1 MTTKDKVSDAERWQK
16 LVSEGKNAGRQRD
29 LRRSASK
36 FQDAY
41 DVSRSF
47 DNDDPRR
54 GESAYYL
61 AYARYIEQKPEVA
74 TGLFEEA
81 LEYMLPDESQAQRS
95 GQIHSILAAI
105 YFGLSELDEAER
117 HIRASMKLGE
127 ELSQESW
134 ENVQMLAS
142 IMMIKKN
149 YKEAVPLL
157 EKLVSIYRDKSPTEL
172 PKTLQILA
180 YAQSELGNAEEE
192 TRWQKEI
199 LRVRE
204 SQSTG
209 QITKIDL
216 PEEMPEGWGLDRIT
230 HFIEAARQ
238 NEIASFHN
246 QRDLFEKL
254 LRLNDRFWTTRRNL
268 TIHMADV
275 IEKKHPGKSFDQLKL
290 DPEDWLELYF
300 FMRAH
305 STFLGAVRLAL
316 SAQCPESYTLLRGVI
331 ENAQYAF
338 YVSTD
343 ETLKRTWLDRHK
355 DEAAR
360 KEVRKKFGPSRIG
373 EALEARDPA
382 LASRVA
388 DLYDETIDLGAHPNV
403 KAFLSNAVQTNKRG
417 EITLSVAY
425 LNPGDLEDL
434 LHRILDVGDVVL
446 AVFRAIFPKLVD

>member
-1 MTTKDKVSDAERWQK
+1 MTTKHKVNDAERWQK

-29 LRRSASK
+29 LRGSASK

-41 DVSRSF
+41 NVSRSF
-47 DNDDPRR
+47 ERDDPRR

-61 AYARYIEQKPEVA
+61 AYARYIEQRPEVS

-81 LEYMLPDESQAQRS
+81 LEYMLPDKSQAQRC
-95 GQIHSILAAI
+95 GQIHSMLSAI
-105 YFGLSELDEAER
+105 YFGLSELDEAEK
-117 HIRASMKLGE
+117 HIRSSMKIGE
-127 ELSQESW
+127 QLTQESW

-157 EKLVSIYRDKSPTEL
+157 EKLVSIYRDKAPTEL

-180 YAQSELGNAEEE
+180 YAQRELGNADEES
-192 TRWQKEI
+192 RWQKEI

-204 SQSTG
+204 SQSAG
-209 QITKIDL
+209 QITKIEL
-216 PEEMPEGWGLDRIT
+216 PEAVPEGWGLDRIT

-238 NEIASFHN
+238 NEIASFHGH
-246 QRDLFEKL
+246 REVFEKL
-254 LRLNDRFWTTRRNL
+254 LALNERFWTTRRNL
-268 TIHMADV
+268 TLHIAEV
-275 IEKKHPGKSFDQLKL
+275 INTKHSGKSFDQLKL

-305 STFLGAVRLAL
+305 ASFLGAVRLAL
-316 SAQCPESYTLLRGVI
+316 SAQCPEAYTLLRGVI

-343 ETLKRTWLDRHK
+343 ASLKRTWLDRHK

-360 KEVRKKFGPSRIG
+360 KEVRKKF
-373 EALEARDPA
+373 
-382 LASRVA
+382 
-388 DLYDETIDLGAHPNV
+388 
-403 KAFLSNAVQTNKRG
+403 
-417 EITLSVAY
+417 
-425 LNPGDLEDL
+425 
-434 LHRILDVGDVVL
+434 
-446 AVFRAIFPKLVD
+446 

>member
-1 MTTKDKVSDAERWQK
+1 MTTKHKVNDAERWQK
-16 LVSEGKNAGRQRD
+16 LVGEGKSAGRARD
-29 LRRSASK
+29 LHGSALK

-41 DVSRSF
+41 DLSRSF
-47 DNDDPRR
+47 EKNDPRR

-61 AYARYIEQKPEVA
+61 AYARYVEQKPEVA

-81 LEYMLPDESQAQRS
+81 LQYMLPDKSLAQRC

-105 YFGLSELDEAER
+105 YFGLSELDEAEQ
-117 HIRASMKLGE
+117 HIRASMTIGD

-142 IMMIKKN
+142 ILMIQKN
-149 YKEAVPLL
+149 YSEAVPLL
-157 EKLVSIYRDKSPTEL
+157 EKLVSLYRDRAPMEV

-180 YAQSELGNAEEE
+180 YAQRELGNLDQE
-192 TRWQKEI
+192 THWQKEI

-204 SQSTG
+204 SNSMAQMN
-209 QITKIDL
+209 KIEL

-238 NEIASFHN
+238 NEIASFHGH
-246 QRDLFEKL
+246 RELFEKL
-254 LRLNDRFWTTRRNL
+254 LAVNERFWTTRRNL
-268 TIHMADV
+268 TLHMAEV
-275 IEKKHPGKSFDQLKL
+275 IDKKHAGKSFDQLKL

-305 STFLGAVRLAL
+305 SSFLGAVRLAL
-316 SAQCPESYTLLRGVI
+316 SAQCPEAYTLLRGVI

-343 ETLKRTWLDRHK
+343 DSLKRTWLDRHK

-360 KEVRKKFGPSRIG
+360 KEIRKKFGPTKIG
-373 EALEARDPA
+373 EALETKDPA
-382 LASRVA
+382 LAARVS

-403 KAFLSNAVQTNKRG
+403 KAFLANAVQTNTKG
-417 EITLSVAY
+417 ELVLSVAY
-425 LNPGDLEDL
+425 LNPGELEEL
-434 LHRILDVGDVVL
+434 LNRTLDVGNVTLDL
-446 AVFRAIFPKLVD
+446 FRAIFPKLVD

>member
-1 MTTKDKVSDAERWQK
+1 MTTKHKVNDAERWQK

-29 LRRSASK
+29 LRVSASK

-47 DNDDPRR
+47 ERDDPRR

-61 AYARYIEQKPEVA
+61 AYSRYIEQRPEVA

-81 LEYMLPDESQAQRS
+81 LEYMLPDKSQAQRC
-95 GQIHSILAAI
+95 GQIHSILSAI
-105 YFGLSELDEAER
+105 YFGLSELDEAEK
-117 HIRASMKLGE
+117 HIRSSMKIGE
-127 ELSQESW
+127 QLSQESW

-157 EKLVSIYRDKSPTEL
+157 EKLVSIYRDKAPTEL

-180 YAQSELGNAEEE
+180 YAQRELGNADEE

-204 SQSTG
+204 SQSAG
-209 QITKIDL
+209 QITKIEL

-238 NEIASFHN
+238 NEIASFHGH
-246 QRDLFEKL
+246 REIFEKL
-254 LRLNDRFWTTRRNL
+254 LALNERFWTTRRNL
-268 TIHMADV
+268 TLHMAEV
-275 IEKKHPGKSFDQLKL
+275 INTKHSGKSFDQLKL

-305 STFLGAVRLAL
+305 ASFLGAVRLGL
-316 SAQCPESYTLLRGVI
+316 SAQCPEAYTLLRGVI

-343 ETLKRTWLDRHK
+343 DSLKRTWLDRHK
-355 DEAAR
+355 DEASR
-360 KEVRKKFGPSRIG
+360 KEVRKKFGTTKIG
-373 EALEARDPA
+373 EALETKDPA
-382 LASRVA
+382 LAARVS

-403 KAFLSNAVQTNKRG
+403 KAFLANAIQTNSKG
-417 EITLSVAY
+417 EIVLSVAY
-425 LNPGDLEDL
+425 LNPGELEEL
-434 LHRILDVGDVVL
+434 LKRTLDVGNATLDL
-446 AVFRAIFPKLVD
+446 FRAIFPNLVD

>member
-1 MTTKDKVSDAERWQK
+1 MTTKHKVNDAERWQK
-16 LVSEGKNAGRQRD
+16 LVNEGKNAGRQRD
-29 LRRSASK
+29 LRGSASK

-41 DVSRSF
+41 NVSRSF
-47 DNDDPRR
+47 ERDDPRR

-61 AYARYIEQKPEVA
+61 AYARYVEQKPEVA

-81 LEYMLPDESQAQRS
+81 LEYMLPDKSQAQRC
-95 GQIHSILAAI
+95 GQIHSILSAI
-105 YFGLSELDEAER
+105 YFGLSELDEAEK
-117 HIRASMKLGE
+117 HIRASMKIGE

-134 ENVQMLAS
+134 ENVQMLAA

-157 EKLVSIYRDKSPTEL
+157 EKLVSIYRDKAPTEL
-172 PKTLQILA
+172 PKTIQILA
-180 YAQSELGNAEEE
+180 YAQRELGNIDEE

-209 QITKIDL
+209 QITKIEL

-238 NEIASFHN
+238 NEVASFHN
-246 QRDLFEKL
+246 HRDLFEKL
-254 LRLNDRFWTTRRNL
+254 LQLNERFWTTRRNL
-268 TIHMADV
+268 TLHMADV
-275 IEKKHPGKSFDQLKL
+275 IDKKHPGKSVDQIKL

-305 STFLGAVRLAL
+305 SSFLGAVRLAL

-338 YVSTD
+338 YVSAD

-355 DEAAR
+355 DDAAR
-360 KEVRKKFGPSRIG
+360 KEVRKMFGPSKIG
-373 EALEARDPA
+373 DALKARDSA

-403 KAFLSNAVQTNKRG
+403 KAFLANAVQTNTKG
-417 EITLSVAY
+417 EIILSVAY
-425 LNPGDLEDL
+425 LNPGELEEL
-434 LHRILDVGDVVL
+434 LKRVLDVGNVTLD
-446 AVFRAIFPKLVD
+446 VFRAIFPKLVD